1 MHFIGMQNV
10 KLAWQTIILLA
21 AITER
26 LHAGEGNPDRV
37 SVMTVRREGLADEI
51 GLQALYSLTP
61 EPMEMRAARALP
73 SRPTSARTSVQ
84 DGLRRPAIGSFPS
97 RKS

>member
-51 GLQALYSLTP
+51 GLQALYSLSAGTDGDAGGARSP
-61 EPMEMRAARALP
+61 VGARRAPAQAFKTVSAAR
-73 SRPTSARTSVQ
+73 R
-84 DGLRRPAIGSFPS
+84 
-97 RKS
+97 